1 MSKGHKLPPDELG
14 LKRTLHDDRHEF
26 EKTDVPVVTISATFR
41 TALAKKYGIEA
52 KTEEAVFSR
61 AHFSMANG
69 VFLQARKMGF
79 SSWLVDPTNYVSE
92 NDWKKVVFT
101 EWVGE
106 RVARSLFLKK
116 IKDVVDTFIRSRLP
130 IAQAIT
136 SPLKYVVAD
145 IKKPIISM
153 HYESGNILAGWGKKV
168 LQVVT
173 DPHVRVNYLLEAER
187 ENITFAVFDEATRL
201 EFFKKALSLGKR
213 LSEDKVVVTG
223 PPVDLRIIEA

>member
-79 SSWLVDPTNYVSE
+79 SSWLVDPTNYFS
-92 NDWKKVVFT
+92 
-101 EWVGE
+101 
-106 RVARSLFLKK
+106 
-116 IKDVVDTFIRSRLP
+116 
-130 IAQAIT
+130 
-136 SPLKYVVAD
+136 
-145 IKKPIISM
+145 
-153 HYESGNILAGWGKKV
+153 
-168 LQVVT
+168 
-173 DPHVRVNYLLEAER
+173 
-187 ENITFAVFDEATRL
+187 
-201 EFFKKALSLGKR
+201 
-213 LSEDKVVVTG
+213 
-223 PPVDLRIIEA
+223 